1 MAILIDE
8 KKRVLVQGIT
18 GREGRARTRLMRE
31 YGTNVVGGVTPGKGG
46 QSVLG
51 VPVFN
56 TPQEAVNSLGN
67 IDVSVVF
74 VPAAGV
80 KDAAISAIEAGIKL
94 AVLVPDRVPVW
105 DAMEIAAAAKAN
117 DAMFLGPNTLGALSP
132 GKAVVGMIGGRA
144 ESARQWFKPGVPKGV
159 GVISR
164 SGGMASSTGY
174 YLGQAGVR
182 LSSIVHIG
190 GDAVIGIRLP
200 DAALMF
206 EADPLTEAIVIFGE
220 IGSSQE
226 EELSQLIADRKIT
239 KPVIAYIGGKAAREG
254 TRFSHAGAIIEGGRG
269 THAGKVKALREAG
282 ATVVDAFGE
291 LPGAVVA
298 ILEQIKGQSLMSEAD
313 KKAVWHS
320 GITRIQPN
328 KVAVRG
334 YDIAELMGHVS
345 FGAAVYLILTGELPS
360 PAIARLMDAILV
372 SSIDHGATPPSAL
385 SARNVASTG
394 ATLSASVAAGIM
406 SINRHHGGAIEDC
419 ARQLKAIAD
428 RAARDSISL
437 EEAATRTL
445 RTMSEAGERM
455 SGFGHRV
462 HTKDPRTARLFEL
475 AREAGVDGVHMQA
488 ARAVEKAFADAK
500 KSLPINVDGAIG
512 AILADLGMNP
522 AAFNGIFMIA
532 RTPGLIAHVI
542 EEQTREKPTGP
553 LSLRHAMRSRP
564 PSARTT
570 CSTSPAARPPT
581 LRRPCTTR
589 SRAITTRP
597 TPGATSLR
605 CLSPSARPLPARAN
619 GKIYVAGGFIG
630 GTSVTNAL
638 RIYDIATNTWTSG
651 ANMPT
656 SPGVE
661 AAAAAVVNG
670 KFYVMGGDDFTN
682 GLNTTFIYDIA
693 TNTWTTGAT
702 LPDSR
707 TNTYGTAS
715 NGLIYVYGGVILPA
729 FTTTDTLLRYDP
741 VANSWT
747 NLGSAGTA
755 GLRQLRRHLAFRH
768 GPTAD
773 HRRRG
778 LHWCL
783 HHRHPHLHHQRRYV
797 QRRPGDDRQPRRA
810 RAGHPA

>member
-1 MAILIDE
+1 MGILIDE

-31 YGTNVVGGVTPGKGG
+31 YGTNVVAGVTPGKGG

-56 TPQEAVNSLGN
+56 TPQEAVNSLGE
-67 IDVSVVF
+67 IDISVVF

-80 KDAAISAIEAGIKL
+80 KDAAVSAIDAGIKL
-94 AVLVPDRVPVW
+94 TVLVPDRVPVW

-117 DAMFLGPNTLGALSP
+117 GAMFLGPNTLGVLSP
-132 GKAVVGMIGGRA
+132 GKGVVGMIGGRA

-182 LSSIVHIG
+182 ISTIVHIG

-226 EELSQLIADRKIT
+226 EELAQLIVDRKVI

-291 LPGAVVA
+291 LPDAVVK
-298 ILEQIKGQSLMSEAD
+298 ILNKLKGESLMSETD
-313 KKAVWHS
+313 KNAVWNTAV
-320 GITRIQPN
+320 TRVEPN

-334 YDIAELMGHVS
+334 YNIAELMGRVS
-345 FGAAVYLILTGELPS
+345 FGAAVYLTLTGELPS
-360 PAIARLMDAILV
+360 PAVARLMDAILV

-385 SARNVASTG
+385 AARSVASTG

-419 ARQLKAIAD
+419 ARQLRAIAERATRESISMD
-428 RAARDSISL
+428 EAAAR
-437 EEAATRTL
+437 TL
-445 RTMSEAGERM
+445 AVMREAGERM
-455 SGFGHRV
+455 PGFGHRL

-475 AREAGVDGVHMQA
+475 AREAGVDGVHMHA

-532 RTPGLIAHVI
+532 RTPGLVAHVI
-542 EEQTREKPTGP
+542 EEQTREKPMRRIDPVNHGYDGP
-553 LSLRHAMRSRP
+553 
-564 PSARTT
+564 
-570 CSTSPAARPPT
+570 
-581 LRRPCTTR
+581 
-589 SRAITTRP
+589 
-597 TPGATSLR
+597 
-605 CLSPSARPLPARAN
+605 PARR
-619 GKIYVAGGFIG
+619 VA
-630 GTSVTNAL
+630 AL
-638 RIYDIATNTWTSG
+638 S
-651 ANMPT
+651 
-656 SPGVE
+656 
-661 AAAAAVVNG
+661 
-670 KFYVMGGDDFTN
+670 
-682 GLNTTFIYDIA
+682 
-693 TNTWTTGAT
+693 
-702 LPDSR
+702 
-707 TNTYGTAS
+707 
-715 NGLIYVYGGVILPA
+715 
-729 FTTTDTLLRYDP
+729 
-741 VANSWT
+741 
-747 NLGSAGTA
+747 
-755 GLRQLRRHLAFRH
+755 
-768 GPTAD
+768 
-773 HRRRG
+773 
-778 LHWCL
+778 
-783 HHRHPHLHHQRRYV
+783 HPQ
-797 QRRPGDDRQPRRA
+797 QTK
-810 RAGHPA
+810 

>member
-8 KKRVLVQGIT
+8 TKRVLVQGIT

-31 YGTNVVGGVTPGKGG
+31 YGTNVVAGVTPGKGG
-46 QSVLG
+46 QNVLG

-56 TPQEAVNSLGN
+56 TPQEAVNALGK

-80 KDAAISAIEAGIKL
+80 KDAAISALEAGIRL

-117 DAMFLGPNTLGALSP
+117 DATFLGPNTLGALSP

-182 LSSIVHIG
+182 LSTIVHIG

-206 EADPLTEAIVIFGE
+206 EADPLTEAVVIFGE

-226 EELSQLIADRKIT
+226 EELAQLIVDRKIT

-282 ATVVDAFGE
+282 ATVADAFGE
-291 LPGAVVA
+291 LPGAVVKS
-298 ILEQIKGQSLMSEAD
+298 LEQIKGQSLMSEAE

-320 GITRIQPN
+320 AITRIEPN

-334 YDIAELMGHVS
+334 YDIAELMGRVS
-345 FGAAVYLILTGELPS
+345 FGAAVYLILTRELPS
-360 PAIARLMDAILV
+360 PAVARLMDAILV

-385 SARNVASTG
+385 AARTVASTG

-428 RAARDSISL
+428 RAKRESISM

-445 RTMSEAGERM
+445 AAMSESGERM
-455 SGFGHRV
+455 SGFGHRL
-462 HTKDPRTARLFEL
+462 HTKDPRTARLFQL

-500 KSLPINVDGAIG
+500 KSLPVNVDGAIG

-522 AAFNGIFMIA
+522 AALNGIFMIA
-532 RTPGLIAHVI
+532 RMPGLIAHVI
-542 EEQTREKPTGP
+542 EEQTRERP
-553 LSLRHAMRSRP
+553 MR
-564 PSARTT
+564 
-570 CSTSPAARPPT
+570 
-581 LRRPCTTR
+581 
-589 SRAITTRP
+589 
-597 TPGATSLR
+597 
-605 CLSPSARPLPARAN
+605 
-619 GKIYVAGGFIG
+619 
-630 GTSVTNAL
+630 
-638 RIYDIATNTWTSG
+638 RI
-651 ANMPT
+651 
-656 SPGVE
+656 
-661 AAAAAVVNG
+661 
-670 KFYVMGGDDFTN
+670 
-682 GLNTTFIYDIA
+682 
-693 TNTWTTGAT
+693 
-702 LPDSR
+702 
-707 TNTYGTAS
+707 
-715 NGLIYVYGGVILPA
+715 
-729 FTTTDTLLRYDP
+729 DP
-741 VANSWT
+741 VNH
-747 NLGSAGTA
+747 GYDGPP
-755 GLRQLRRHLAFRH
+755 FRSLS
-768 GPTAD
+768 D
-773 HRRRG
+773 KSSS
-778 LHWCL
+778 
-783 HHRHPHLHHQRRYV
+783 QIS
-797 QRRPGDDRQPRRA
+797 
-810 RAGHPA
+810 